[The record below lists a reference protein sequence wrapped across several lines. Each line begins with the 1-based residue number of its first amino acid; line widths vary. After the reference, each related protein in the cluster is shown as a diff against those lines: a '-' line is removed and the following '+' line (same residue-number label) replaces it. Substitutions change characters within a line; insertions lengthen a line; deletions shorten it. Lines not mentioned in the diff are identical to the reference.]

1 MKQRLPL
8 LVLSSLFAASAFLV
22 SCSKEGIQ
30 KPVNSEKATGKWSF
44 NAIRMKVY
52 YGGTLYKDS
61 TLPWQPVV
69 ENFINF
75 DGSSSVSY
83 CFNSSEVSSG
93 RYTLLPED
101 LLNMKIDG
109 EDNDWKILLL
119 TPTNFNIVRTVTNHN
134 DFPGATVDIYHCF
147 VR

>member
-1 MKQRLPL
+1 MKRRLHLLVLCTLFILPL
-8 LVLSSLFAASAFLV
+8 LIT
-22 SCSKEGIQ
+22 SCSKEGI
-30 KPVNSEKATGKWSF
+30 KNPVNTDKAAGKWSF

-52 YGGTLYKDS
+52 YGGRLYKDS

-69 ENFINF
+69 ENFIDF
-75 DGSSSVSY
+75 DGSSNVSY
-83 CFNSSEVSSG
+83 CFNSSEISSG
-93 RYTLLPED
+93 RYAILPGD
-101 LLNMKIDG
+101 MLNMKIDG

-134 DFPGATVDIYHCF
+134 DFPGATVDLYHCF